1 MSINNP
7 TKAYERNRNRNRSNH
22 RGILKDENAQN
33 NSKTTS
39 QVENQDRKKTKKKHK
54 RKIPHP
60 TVMSYPIAVTPDEA
74 SGTRLLIKCFEYRP
88 QTTNFSTAYTPLV
101 APEGGGIFEGRKYKG
116 GEFLKNKDGN
126 IRLAPTN
133 L

>member
-88 QTTNFSTAYTPLV
+88 QTTNFSTGYTQC
-101 APEGGGIFEGRKYKG
+101 
-116 GEFLKNKDGN
+116 
-126 IRLAPTN
+126 
-133 L
+133 